1 MKNMQKTF
9 DLIVIGGG
17 PSGVMAAGQA
27 SLKGASVCLLEKNNR
42 LGKKVLLT
50 GNERCNVT
58 QAKFNVRELVKS
70 YGEEG
75 KFLFS
80 AFNSFG
86 PKDVMKFFEG
96 LGVKL
101 KTEDNGRVFPK
112 SDSAKEV
119 VNALE
124 KFLREA
130 KVEVRLE
137 ANVKKIKIL
146 NRVQDDKGHCS
157 NKGWEV
163 ELANGDQI
171 QSKNL
176 VIATGG
182 LSYPHTGSTGAG
194 FDWAC
199 SFGHKIIETVPALV
213 PIKVKEKWVEQL
225 RGVSLK
231 DVELSAV
238 CKKKKIVQERGQ
250 ILFTHFGL
258 SGPIVLNVSKNLV
271 IARRTGAVEILI
283 NFFPELTKTEL
294 DKKLQDDFKK
304 EGSKLLKNV
313 LDTILPRALAETILV
328 MTKVKEER
336 KAGEVLKTE
345 RLKITELLHEFKLTM
360 DGDLGYAAAMVTGGG
375 VDLKEIDQKTM
386 RSKIY
391 DNLYF
396 TGEVLDIIGP
406 TGGYNLQ
413 IAWSTGFVAGR
424 GV

>member
-1 MKNMQKTF
+1 MLNMQKTF

-17 PSGVMAAGQA
+17 PSGTMAAGQA
-27 SLKGASVCLLEKNNR
+27 GLAGASVCLLEKNNR
-42 LGKKVLLT
+42 LGKKILLT
-50 GNERCNVT
+50 GNERCNIT

-70 YGEEG
+70 YGDEG

-80 AFNSFG
+80 AFNNFG
-86 PKDVMKFFEG
+86 PKDTIKFFEK

-130 KVEVRLE
+130 GVEVRLE

-146 NRVQDDKGHCS
+146 NQVQDDKGHCS

-163 ELANGDQI
+163 ELASGEQL
-171 QSKNL
+171 QAKNL

-194 FDWAC
+194 FDWAR
-199 SFGHKIIETVPALV
+199 SFGHKIIDTVPALV
-213 PIKVKEKWVEQL
+213 PIKVKEKWIEQL

-258 SGPIVLNVSKNLV
+258 SGPAVLNVSKKLV
-271 IARRTGAVEILI
+271 CARRTGVVEILV
-283 NFFPELTKTEL
+283 NFFPDLTKVEL
-294 DKKLQDDFKK
+294 DKKLQDEFKK

-313 LDTILPRALAETILV
+313 LDTIIPRALVETILNMV
-328 MTKVKEER
+328 KVKADR
-336 KAGEVLKTE
+336 KAGEVIKTE
-345 RLKITELLHEFKLTM
+345 RIKIVELLHKFKLIM
-360 DGDLGYAAAMVTGGG
+360 DGDLGYTAAMVTGGG
-375 VDLKEIDQKTM
+375 VDLKEVDQKTM
-386 RSKIY
+386 CSKIH

-396 TGEVLDIIGP
+396 TGEMLDIVGP

-413 IAWSTGFVAGR
+413 IAWSTGFVAGNAI
-424 GV
+424 